1 MKNFGAILLTLV
13 LAACVSTKEMAVYV
27 DEPIVGSK
35 EIALV
40 GNRAPW
46 VIEIEKRLRSYKA
59 VLIIG

>member
-46 VIEIEKRLRSYKA
+46 VIEIEKRLRS
-59 VLIIG
+59 